1 MSVQRVVSGTPLDEG
16 EEKLN
21 YSLRPNDFKEFIGHS
36 ELIEKIAIAVKAA
49 KSRKEQ
55 AEHMLF
61 HGPPGLGK
69 TSLAH
74 IVANEMGSKICATSG
89 PALVRAGDLMGI
101 LTNLQSTDIL
111 FIDEIHRLSPTVEEL
126 IYPAME
132 DFQVDFVVD
141 RGAFAKTIKM
151 PLRPFT
157 LIGATTRAGL
167 LSAPLRE
174 RFGMH
179 LYVEFYSHD
188 EIRRILARSAGL
200 LDVGIDDEAIN
211 MVAKSSRG
219 TPRVANRLL
228 RRVRDFAQVKA
239 DGVVV
244 KEVAAAA
251 LQMEG
256 IDERGL
262 DKLDR
267 KFLRT
272 IIDYYAGGPVGIEA
286 LAATLSEEVDTLVD
300 MVEPHLLKIG
310 FLRRTRQGRMA
321 GPDAYAH
328 LGVEDGKLP
337 DDKQPTL
344 F

>member
-21 YSLRPNDFKEFIGHS
+21 YSLRPGDFKEFIGHS
-36 ELIEKIAIAVKAA
+36 ELIEKIAIAVRAA

-74 IVANEMGSKICATSG
+74 IVANEMGSKIYATSG

-101 LTNLQSTDIL
+101 LTNLQPTDLL

-200 LDVGIDDEAIN
+200 LDVGIDDEAID

-239 DGVVV
+239 DGVVSG
-244 KEVAAAA
+244 EVAAAA
-251 LQMEG
+251 LRMEG

-310 FLRRTRQGRMA
+310 FLQRTRQGRMA

-328 LGVEDGKLP
+328 LGVEGGSP
-337 DDKQPTL
+337 TDDRQPTL